1 MSQTTMCYTLNLHHV
16 RCQLYLCKAGIRGG
30 CSGEET
36 LFPSGFMV
44 VISLSQGRSLPEN
57 EAKTRKQG
65 QEVDT
70 WVQSSLTEGEE
81 G

>member
-1 MSQTTMCYTLNLHHV
+1 MSQTTVCYTLNLDHV
-16 RCQLYLCKAGIRGG
+16 ICRLYLCKAGIRGG
-30 CSGEET
+30 WSREET
-36 LFPSGFMV
+36 LFPSGFV
-44 VISLSQGRSLPEN
+44 AVISLSQGRRLPEN

>member
-16 RCQLYLCKAGIRGG
+16 RCQFYLCKAEIRGDV
-30 CSGEET
+30 EKK
-36 LFPSGFMV
+36 P
-44 VISLSQGRSLPEN
+44 LSIRVHGGHLSITRRSLPEN